1 MTDRSQTQQGS
12 TQPPT
17 EREKSESPLR
27 NRARKKIRQDSEGNR
42 VEKGREEV
50 PERRAEEI
58 EESMSGIQPRPI
70 VGPKATQDPNLDPH
84 PPANTPPWPSP
95 AQRQE
100 PARRGGEGNGNLS
113 QEEDDGPVYG
123 RIHVIPDGSLL
134 DASTTFAMEFVNLP
148 AHARGQNPHSQ
159 SNRQD
164 LVQGPVSTPR
174 PFTDANFPRTFF
186 NREDSLAGWLKEQI
200 ETFNSHPELYLKVV
214 PHGAGIKFYEDH
226 PNFGAEVR
234 QFIVGST
241 FGTEIAEEVYSE
253 LQVFRPTLPA
263 QHPRD
268 FWQFKKPWA
277 SIIKTDNR
285 PIREWLLH
293 QQTFAI
299 SPQLTFHVTAIDT
312 PEHHHWVLGNFIIDT
327 QQITE
332 KLRLQCLATLMLAFW
347 KDQNLRV
354 RTEKIRKQ
362 GVQPRD
368 NEVPNL
374 DDIMLEATASWDL
387 QVLRKGNP
395 TEPGY
400 DDPTTTLQLT
410 GQPITTNDKDHK
422 DWCAAIQ
429 KLKVFVNG
437 DMKLTSAKTTVECA
451 GCKSPSHY
459 GHQCPFPKTDG
470 WYGPRESRETAETQ
484 NQDGNQG
491 KGRGRPPR
499 SSRGGRPQRSREH
512 TPLKIDYTRE
522 HRNRHRYGGLGQSRQ
537 NGNGAEGA
545 GGASGP
551 AAGQRSGDGTSVV
564 GGGHGE
570 GTRSPEWIPLPTLAS
585 SENNGSGDGMS
596 HMYGMYG
603 NPRNV
608 DNLQNEGS
616 SNSREPTQSTSQNV
630 MNNQRGGD
638 HNNDRASPAEVH
650 PNRRQ
655 RRNFNKE
662 YKKAGINIASLNVR
676 GYGNPNIYHTD
687 NRWRRL
693 TTIMRD
699 RRIAILAV
707 QEAHLTEE
715 RSRDLNTA
723 YNPRIK
729 IWSSSDPENPTGK
742 CGVAIAI
749 NKDLY
754 KPTQVKKYEVVP
766 GRAMILHLKGSQANR
781 TIMVIYAPNLTG
793 SNSKENS
800 DFWTQVKLHL
810 DQHPEIP
817 KPEIMLGDMNMV
829 EDGLIDR
836 LPAHDD
842 PENACGK
849 LDDLK
854 LLLGLKDGWRATNP
868 EKLEYTYLQ
877 ASTGSQSRIDR
888 IYITESIA
896 KTAREW
902 RIRPSGL
909 LHGDHS
915 MVSAH
920 LPHGHQAPNMGKGR
934 WRIPDYVTKDKDFLE
949 FAYKQGQAAQT
960 KLENLQE
967 RSAESNPQR
976 IWHKYKHDIRSKAR
990 KRAKEIIP
998 GITRKINEVKSELDQ
1013 KLNGLND
1020 ITKVE
1025 QAKHLQQKL
1034 NNLENLRL
1042 DMKRKN
1048 GQVKHRMEGEIPTRY
1063 WSQANKEQKPRDVMY
1078 ILRKPGFRENENGV
1092 IPGDAYERDSER
1104 MAELAGKYH
1113 RALQYADI
1121 PPEEPERK
1129 NHILAT
1135 LEPIKQCLSEE
1146 QEELMAR
1153 EITTNDVRQALKLSK
1168 NNSAPGL
1175 DGIPYE
1181 VYKSIKL
1188 NADNKNKSGDNNG
1201 DEPKFEIETLMT
1213 AAYNDIVEFG
1223 IDETTTFSAGWM
1235 CPIYKKGNTDDIA
1248 NYRPITLLNTD
1259 YKILTKAL
1267 TLKLGKVAP
1276 SLIHPDQAGF
1286 IPGRNIL
1293 DQTKLIQMII
1303 DYAEV
1308 TEQNGMIISLDQE
1321 KAYDKIR
1328 HDYLWE
1334 VLRKF
1339 GFPEQFIKTIQ
1350 HLYEP
1355 AKTKVAING
1364 FYSREYHVTR
1374 GVRQGD
1380 PLSCLIFDLAI
1391 EPLAEA
1397 IRCSELKGYSIPGTC
1412 ERIIANLFADD
1423 TTVFLKAEDNYET
1436 LTGTIEKWCLASG
1449 AKFNIAKTNVI
1460 PIGTP
1465 KYREEVKQTRK
1476 SSNQMPPLPS
1486 NIRITQDQEA
1496 TRILGAWYGNNISA
1510 EQVWSPILEKIDT
1523 NLQRWARNSP
1533 TMEGRRHIIQMIIGG
1548 MTQYLSAAQGM
1559 PKSVEKKLEKRTR
1572 TYMWSEHKHNP
1583 ISMKILHGAFGS
1595 GGRKVLDIAARN
1607 QAIDVMT
1614 LKTYLTFGPQ
1624 RKQWAKIADE
1634 LFSLQT
1640 PKSDGNTD
1648 RKTRINVFLQSWK
1661 TLQNNKQVPS
1671 LRKITSTAKKFRL
1684 RIEGIAFERDITHK
1698 MPIWMHKEAS
1708 IDIRKM
1714 TNTLASKCLR
1724 EKHNVRTVGDA
1735 ERLANLGKENNHR
1748 QSSECDCI
1756 TCIQMK
1762 TERQCPHPHGCIRQ
1776 ARKLLATLPPKWN
1789 PCSRLP
1795 EDYQNIDYAPGIFTK
1810 AEGWSKPDLK
1820 VTTTGEL
1827 SEIFRIFTDGD
1838 SKPSNDLP
1846 KLEPPTW
1853 DPDENIT
1860 VATDGSCNNNG
1871 EQNAK
1876 AGAGVFISEGHPD
1889 NRAIRLP
1896 NYLKNSNQ
1904 TGELVGSQIAAIT
1917 INPKLT
1923 LGLETDSMHV
1933 INTLKNAK
1941 KIEDEGY
1948 ENTPN
1953 GELVRSVI
1961 ASFRGR
1967 KTPMYVKWVKG
1978 HAGHERNEGAD
1989 KMAREALE
1997 KNKVSFINLNPPNT
2011 LKITGAKLS
2020 KLTQSKAYKA
2030 IMNIKEKEKN
2040 KNSRRRTE
2048 ISIMRVQN
2056 CVEDRFGY
2064 IPTQDRIW
2072 ASIRNKDHD
2081 RKIRD
2086 FLWKV
2091 AHDAYWTGTHWLRAS
2106 MPQTLQERAICKG
2119 CDEIE
2124 DMEHILTKCEMPGQ
2138 RLLWE
2143 LAEQLWKKKKSS
2155 FEWGKP
2161 AIGDIIGG
2169 GMARIYGKKKDKPH
2183 PGQNRLWKIIITETA
2198 YLIWTLRCKRV
2209 IEYEGARAL
2218 PESEIQSSWIKMINN
2233 RLDLDCRMTRPSC
2246 GSKMISKR
2254 LVIATWQGTLHKE
2267 DSLPRDWTTIHG
2279 VLVGITGENNE
2290 GVG

>member
-1 MTDRSQTQQGS
+1 MSQYHNPIHPSIASQTRSQYSSLGGAIVGVRQPGFLLPNRRRVPQSFFQPKDPRKLQAGRTTPLHPSIPIDFKGYSRQGVKMIELYARGS
-12 TQPPT
+12 AALSQMLEGAN
-17 EREKSESPLR
+17 ERVLAHTSLRQIALHIRWPGYEKFEWVRFIELHTSSGP
-27 NRARKKIRQDSEGNR
+27 IT
-42 VEKGREEV
+42 
-50 PERRAEEI
+50 RAELAAAISTSFCRYI
-58 EESMSGIQPRPI
+58 EKAQFVTPAIMDWYLGQA

-422 DWCAAIQ
+422 DCLPRQRPPLNARAANLPPTMATNVPSPKQMDGMAHANPEKLLKRRI
-429 KLKVFVNG
+429 KMGTKARVEVDHHAPPEVADPSEAEVAGEGDTRTLLARTSTELESTGTDIDMEASDNHGKMAMGLKVLEEHLVQLPANAPVMALQLLEADMARAPVHLNG
-437 DMKLTSAKTTVECA
+437 YPCQHWRVLRTTA
-451 GCKSPSHY
+451 
-459 GHQCPFPKTDG
+459 
-470 WYGPRESRETAETQ
+470 
-484 NQDGNQG
+484 
-491 KGRGRPPR
+491 
-499 SSRGGRPQRSREH
+499 
-512 TPLKIDYTRE
+512 
-522 HRNRHRYGGLGQSRQ
+522 
-537 NGNGAEGA
+537 
-545 GGASGP
+545 
-551 AAGQRSGDGTSVV
+551 
-564 GGGHGE
+564 
-570 GTRSPEWIPLPTLAS
+570 
-585 SENNGSGDGMS
+585 
-596 HMYGMYG
+596 
-603 NPRNV
+603 
-608 DNLQNEGS
+608 NEGS

-1153 EITTNDVRQALKLSK
+1153 EITTND
-1168 NNSAPGL
+1168 
-1175 DGIPYE
+1175 
-1181 VYKSIKL
+1181 
-1188 NADNKNKSGDNNG
+1188 
-1201 DEPKFEIETLMT
+1201 
-1213 AAYNDIVEFG
+1213 
-1223 IDETTTFSAGWM
+1223 
-1235 CPIYKKGNTDDIA
+1235 
-1248 NYRPITLLNTD
+1248 
-1259 YKILTKAL
+1259 
-1267 TLKLGKVAP
+1267 
-1276 SLIHPDQAGF
+1276 
-1286 IPGRNIL
+1286 
-1293 DQTKLIQMII
+1293 
-1303 DYAEV
+1303 
-1308 TEQNGMIISLDQE
+1308 
-1321 KAYDKIR
+1321 
-1328 HDYLWE
+1328 
-1334 VLRKF
+1334 
-1339 GFPEQFIKTIQ
+1339 
-1350 HLYEP
+1350 
-1355 AKTKVAING
+1355 
-1364 FYSREYHVTR
+1364 
-1374 GVRQGD
+1374 
-1380 PLSCLIFDLAI
+1380 
-1391 EPLAEA
+1391 
-1397 IRCSELKGYSIPGTC
+1397 
-1412 ERIIANLFADD
+1412 
-1423 TTVFLKAEDNYET
+1423 
-1436 LTGTIEKWCLASG
+1436 TGSPMKC
-1449 AKFNIAKTNVI
+1449 TN
-1460 PIGTP
+1460 
-1465 KYREEVKQTRK
+1465 
-1476 SSNQMPPLPS
+1476 PS
-1486 NIRITQDQEA
+1486 N
-1496 TRILGAWYGNNISA
+1496 
-1510 EQVWSPILEKIDT
+1510 
-1523 NLQRWARNSP
+1523 
-1533 TMEGRRHIIQMIIGG
+1533 
-1548 MTQYLSAAQGM
+1548 
-1559 PKSVEKKLEKRTR
+1559 
-1572 TYMWSEHKHNP
+1572 
-1583 ISMKILHGAFGS
+1583 
-1595 GGRKVLDIAARN
+1595 
-1607 QAIDVMT
+1607 
-1614 LKTYLTFGPQ
+1614 
-1624 RKQWAKIADE
+1624 
-1634 LFSLQT
+1634 
-1640 PKSDGNTD
+1640 
-1648 RKTRINVFLQSWK
+1648 
-1661 TLQNNKQVPS
+1661 
-1671 LRKITSTAKKFRL
+1671 
-1684 RIEGIAFERDITHK
+1684 
-1698 MPIWMHKEAS
+1698 
-1708 IDIRKM
+1708 
-1714 TNTLASKCLR
+1714 
-1724 EKHNVRTVGDA
+1724 
-1735 ERLANLGKENNHR
+1735 
-1748 QSSECDCI
+1748 
-1756 TCIQMK
+1756 
-1762 TERQCPHPHGCIRQ
+1762 
-1776 ARKLLATLPPKWN
+1776 
-1789 PCSRLP
+1789 
-1795 EDYQNIDYAPGIFTK
+1795 
-1810 AEGWSKPDLK
+1810 
-1820 VTTTGEL
+1820 
-1827 SEIFRIFTDGD
+1827 
-1838 SKPSNDLP
+1838 
-1846 KLEPPTW
+1846 
-1853 DPDENIT
+1853 
-1860 VATDGSCNNNG
+1860 
-1871 EQNAK
+1871 
-1876 AGAGVFISEGHPD
+1876 
-1889 NRAIRLP
+1889 
-1896 NYLKNSNQ
+1896 
-1904 TGELVGSQIAAIT
+1904 
-1917 INPKLT
+1917 
-1923 LGLETDSMHV
+1923 
-1933 INTLKNAK
+1933 
-1941 KIEDEGY
+1941 
-1948 ENTPN
+1948 
-1953 GELVRSVI
+1953 
-1961 ASFRGR
+1961 
-1967 KTPMYVKWVKG
+1967 
-1978 HAGHERNEGAD
+1978 
-1989 KMAREALE
+1989 
-1997 KNKVSFINLNPPNT
+1997 
-2011 LKITGAKLS
+2011 
-2020 KLTQSKAYKA
+2020 
-2030 IMNIKEKEKN
+2030 
-2040 KNSRRRTE
+2040 
-2048 ISIMRVQN
+2048 
-2056 CVEDRFGY
+2056 
-2064 IPTQDRIW
+2064 
-2072 ASIRNKDHD
+2072 
-2081 RKIRD
+2081 
-2086 FLWKV
+2086 
-2091 AHDAYWTGTHWLRAS
+2091 
-2106 MPQTLQERAICKG
+2106 
-2119 CDEIE
+2119 
-2124 DMEHILTKCEMPGQ
+2124 
-2138 RLLWE
+2138 
-2143 LAEQLWKKKKSS
+2143 
-2155 FEWGKP
+2155 
-2161 AIGDIIGG
+2161 
-2169 GMARIYGKKKDKPH
+2169 
-2183 PGQNRLWKIIITETA
+2183 
-2198 YLIWTLRCKRV
+2198 
-2209 IEYEGARAL
+2209 
-2218 PESEIQSSWIKMINN
+2218 
-2233 RLDLDCRMTRPSC
+2233 
-2246 GSKMISKR
+2246 
-2254 LVIATWQGTLHKE
+2254 
-2267 DSLPRDWTTIHG
+2267 
-2279 VLVGITGENNE
+2279 
-2290 GVG
+2290 